1 MFYLLENNKII
12 ETNSA
17 EWYCGR
23 LKVILNEEE
32 RYKYRNH
39 IFWNSKDGYYKYFT
53 VKKQSNNVF
62 DLIEKGDLVKVQYY
76 DSTRPCLI
84 FDVNSIFTYEDG
96 IKEFAILGMS
106 WTENQVL
113 AIYKP
118 DDKGNYIKVWEREE
132 EDDE

>member
-1 MFYLLENNKII
+1 MFYLLENYNRII

-32 RYKYRNH
+32 RYKYSNH
-39 IFWNSKDGYYKYFT
+39 ISWNLKDGYYKYFT

-62 DLIEKGDLVKVQYY
+62 DLIDWEQDLVRITWSDKRNFIIDCNINKSDFFDGYY
-76 DSTRPCLI
+76 SFEWIT
-84 FDVNSIFTYEDG
+84 
-96 IKEFAILGMS
+96 
-106 WTENQVL
+106 

-118 DDKGNYIKVWEREE
+118 DNKGNYIKVWEREE
-132 EDDE
+132 EDETCNGTD

>member
-1 MFYLLENNKII
+1 MFYLLENYNRII

-32 RYKYRNH
+32 QYKYSNH
-39 IFWNSKDGYYKYFT
+39 ISWNLKDGYYKYFT
-53 VKKQSNNVF
+53 VLKQSNNVL
-62 DLIEKGDLVKVQYY
+62 DLIDWEQDLVKHSANDLIWHCVILYQAN
-76 DSTRPCLI
+76 DISTI
-84 FDVNSIFTYEDG
+84 DVT
-96 IKEFAILGMS
+96 
-106 WTENQVL
+106 

-132 EDDE
+132 EDENE

>member
-1 MFYLLENNKII
+1 MFYLLENYNRII

-32 RYKYRNH
+32 QYKYSNH
-39 IFWNSKDGYYKYFT
+39 ISWNLKDGYYKYFT

-62 DLIEKGDLVKVQYY
+62 DLIEEGDLVRVLNTIVKVEEIMKNNVMA
-76 DSTRPCLI
+76 TTLNEP
-84 FDVNSIFTYEDG
+84 FDATMID
-96 IKEFAILGMS
+96 
-106 WTENQVL
+106 

-118 DDKGNYIKVWEREE
+118 DREGNYIKVWERKEE
-132 EDDE
+132 NESCTGTD